1 MTEYTVKQG
10 DCISSI
16 AEQHGFSPDKIWD
29 HPDNANLKEKR
40 KDQNILFPGDV
51 VFVPDKED
59 KEESGATEQRHRFR
73 KKGVPAQIRLKV
85 LDENQPRA
93 NQSYTLE
100 VDGVLFSGVTD
111 SEGNLEHVIPPDAK
125 KGKLLIGEEQDE
137 YLLNL
142 GQIDPIDTITGLQA
156 RLNNLGFYYGAM
168 DGVMG
173 TETEAAIREFQKTYD
188 LEESGTADTVMQNK
202 LLEVHGL

>member
-1 MTEYTVKQG
+1 MPEYTVRQG

-16 AEQHGFSPDKIWD
+16 AKKNGLFWEKVWD
-29 HPDNANLKEKR
+29 HPNNSQLKQKR
-40 KDQNILFPGDV
+40 KDPNILYPGDM
-51 VFVPDKED
+51 VFVPDKEE

-73 KKGVPAQIRLKV
+73 KKGVPAKIRLKV

-93 NQSYTLE
+93 NQSYTFE

-188 LEESGTADTVMQNK
+188 LEESGMADTVMQNK

>member
-1 MTEYTVKQG
+1 MPEYTIKQG

-16 AEQHGFSPDKIWD
+16 AKKNGLFWEKVWD
-29 HPDNANLKEKR
+29 HPNNSQLKQKR
-40 KDQNILFPGDV
+40 KDSNILYPGDI
-51 VFVPDKED
+51 VFVPDKEE

-73 KKGVPAQIRLKV
+73 KKGVPAKIRLKV

-93 NQSYTLE
+93 NQLYTLE
-100 VDGVLFSGVTD
+100 VDGLLFSGTTD
-111 SEGNLEHVIPPDAK
+111 SEGKLEHVIPPDAK

-156 RLNNLGFYYGAM
+156 RLNNLGFDCGAI
-168 DGVMG
+168 DGVIG
-173 TETEAAIREFQKTYD
+173 KKTEAAIREFQKAYD
-188 LEESGTADTVMQNK
+188 LTESGIADTVMKNT